1 MSKTAEM
8 NRPAPGTHRS
18 SKDVQ
23 SDISRLQA
31 LLNSEINRLDG
42 LETAE
47 GSDYQTLLASG
58 PGDTSVIDQIA
69 KANAQIAVLQRA
81 MVAANADLEAAMQ
94 NELQS
99 RRAAARDA
107 IQSQFDRGMLLSK
120 KVEVCIDELAV
131 HLNEMKTLHRNIAN
145 EIMQASKQLGITRL
159 GHHLMEARKSLENP
173 EVLGRLVELA
183 IYKKTEMIR
192 PEHIPAGYMRPLSQ
206 CIGATYTQAVTEVS
220 EALGLTGG
228 N

>member
-8 NRPAPGTHRS
+8 NRTAPGAHRS

-23 SDISRLQA
+23 SDIGRLQA
-31 LLNSEINRLDG
+31 LLNSEINRLNG

-69 KANAQIAVLQRA
+69 KANAQISVLQRA
-81 MVAANADLEAAMQ
+81 LVAANADLEAAMQ

-107 IQSQFDRGMLLSK
+107 IQSQFDRALVLSK
-120 KVEVCIDELAV
+120 QVEVCIDQLAV
-131 HLNEMKTLHRNIAN
+131 HLNEMKTLHRNVAS
-145 EIMQASKQLGITRL
+145 EILQASKHLGVVRV
-159 GHHLMEARKSLENP
+159 GHHLMEARKSLEER
-173 EVLGRLVELA
+173 EVLGNLVQLA
-183 IYKKTEMIR
+183 IYKRTELIR
-192 PEHIPAGYMRPLSQ
+192 PENIPPGYMRPLSQ
-206 CIGATYTQAVTEVS
+206 CIGETYTQAATEVS